1 MTTPLVLIIGC
12 GDYIGAAIARRFAA
26 GGFTVC
32 MGRRNG
38 DKLAPLTAE
47 ITNAGGR
54 AYGYTLDA
62 RNEDSVKDIFAR
74 VEAEVGALDLAVS
87 YTHLTLPTIYSV

>member
-1 MTTPLVLIIGC
+1 MTAPVIFVIGC

-38 DKLAPLTAE
+38 DKLEPLLAE

-62 RNEDSVKDIFAR
+62 RN
-74 VEAEVGALDLAVS
+74 
-87 YTHLTLPTIYSV
+87 